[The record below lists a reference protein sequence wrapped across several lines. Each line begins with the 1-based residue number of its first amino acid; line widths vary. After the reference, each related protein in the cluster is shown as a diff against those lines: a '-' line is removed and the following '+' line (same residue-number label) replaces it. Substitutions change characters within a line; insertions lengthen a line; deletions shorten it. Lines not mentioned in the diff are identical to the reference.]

1 MEVLL
6 SLTIFG
12 VIIVGSIV

>member
-6 SLTIFG
+6 SLAKHNCH
-12 VIIVGSIV
+12 